1 MAINHANSVDYQH
14 CRYGLYEPLRAFVV
28 PAALAVTV
36 AFCSA
41 SQDIVF
47 DAYKT
52 DLLSAEERGIGAA
65 TSVMGYRISML
76 VSGGLAL
83 WLADKFL
90 TWKQLYLVMAGLMI
104 IGVIATLLAK
114 EPEESCAAPT
124 SLKSNIRTTR

>member
-1 MAINHANSVDYQH
+1 M
-14 CRYGLYEPLRAFVV
+14 V

-114 EPEESCAAPT
+114 EPEEAA
-124 SLKSNIRTTR
+124 LHQHH